1 MSVKGDKTKYSWITE
16 LFQSSCREKSD
27 RKVGIEIERIA
38 MWPSL
43 KSFSYSDGEKPGA
56 TSLLK
61 QLSKQHVWPI
71 ITNNDG
77 NPLGLT
83 SSHGKVSLEPGSQ
96 VELSTDPLKDLLQVK
111 KEVDLFESKVSA
123 ITNEWGLL
131 WLTLGTDPI
140 HAVKDI
146 ELIPSVRYQIMTD
159 YFEQRSRLGTSMMRR
174 TASVQINLDYT
185 SEEEAIEMLRASL
198 LASPVSY
205 ALFGNSPFIDGK
217 LSGYCSYRNQ
227 IWLETDPKRTGM
239 FSEAFSKDFN
249 FEKLA
254 EYLWKEP
261 LMFVQNRKKQY
272 VPANGMNLHD
282 IEVGKIDGAILDDT
296 NQWNAIRQ
304 LFTDSR
310 VKPGYVEIRS
320 LDNLSPQDRYAA
332 TAFWMGLLYSGD
344 ARKLCA
350 ELLGRYD
357 DAKRRELNLAV
368 AKDGLKAQ
376 SFVDIA
382 AISKQLF
389 NAAHASL
396 KERGLGEE
404 AFLEPLAEI
413 IETKTNPAQ
422 RIIQDFKGDMSLVLE
437 QNKF

>member
-1 MSVKGDKTKYSWITE
+1 MSVKSAKTKYSWITE
-16 LFQSSCREKSD
+16 LFESSSREISD

-56 TSLLK
+56 TTLLK
-61 QLSKQHVWPI
+61 KLSKQHIWPI

-77 NPLGLT
+77 SPLGLT
-83 SSHGKVSLEPGSQ
+83 STHGKVSLEPGSQ
-96 VELSTDPLKDLLQVK
+96 VELSTDPLKDLFQVQ
-111 KEVDLFESKVSA
+111 KEVDLFEAKVSA
-123 ITNEWGLL
+123 ITDEWGLM
-131 WLTLGTDPI
+131 WLTLGTDPL

-185 SEEEAIEMLRASL
+185 SEKEAIEMLRASL
-198 LASPVSY
+198 LTSPVSY

-217 LSGYCSYRNQ
+217 MSGYCSYRNQ

-249 FEKLA
+249 FERLA

-282 IEVGKIDGAILDDT
+282 IEEGKIDGVLLDDT

-320 LDNLSPQDRYAA
+320 LDNLCPKDRYAS
-332 TAFWMGLLYSGD
+332 TAFWMGLLYSED
-344 ARKLCA
+344 ARKLCM
-350 ELLGRYD
+350 ELLGKYD
-357 DAKRRELNLAV
+357 DKKRRELNLAV
-368 AKDGLKAQ
+368 AKDGMKAE
-376 SFVDIA
+376 SFVNIVD
-382 AISKQLF
+382 ISKKLF
-389 NAAHASL
+389 DAAHASL
-396 KERGLGEE
+396 KTRGLGEE
-404 AFLEPLAEI
+404 VFLEPLREI
-413 IETKTNPAQ
+413 IETKMNPAQ
-422 RIIQDFKGDMSLVLE
+422 RIIANWKGDMSAMLNE
-437 QNKF
+437 NKF